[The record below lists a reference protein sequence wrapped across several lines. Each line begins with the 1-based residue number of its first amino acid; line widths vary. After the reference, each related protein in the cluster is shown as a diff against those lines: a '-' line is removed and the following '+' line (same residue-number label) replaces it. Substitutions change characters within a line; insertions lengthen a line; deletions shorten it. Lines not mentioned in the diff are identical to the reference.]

1 MSRRTAI
8 RAERLADEYV
18 PYRHHVDAGVVATDD
33 QSQVAMFRVAGR
45 YFETADHDEMDAAHK
60 RLNVLARNLQSDRLI
75 LSVHLVR
82 RAASADDYP
91 VGTFRSAFARRLD
104 EAYRGSVLRQLYR
117 NDMFLSV
124 VRLPP
129 AVAGDRLTSWWSRK
143 RKAQAETPAEARQ
156 HLEEICRILQAD
168 LAAYG
173 LTRLGVRHEGRV
185 AYSEIAEALSLIL
198 TGQGRRIPMITGR
211 LGRSIHADRV
221 VFGREIVRLY
231 GDGDTRFAAELAL
244 REYSAETWP
253 GQFNRLLSVPYFF
266 SMTQSL
272 GFLAKPKS
280 HGVLTRKQNQMV
292 AANDKAHSQIEGLVE
307 AADQL
312 ASNVF
317 VMGSHHL
324 TLTVFADTVPALDR
338 VVAQARSDLA
348 DSGAV
353 VARED
358 LGLEA
363 AIGPSCRATRVCG
376 HGRA

>member
-1 MSRRTAI
+1 
-8 RAERLADEYV
+8 
-18 PYRHHVDAGVVATDD
+18 
-33 QSQVAMFRVAGR
+33 MFRVAGR

-60 RLNVLARNLQSDRLI
+60 RLNVLARNIASDRLI

-91 VGTFRSAFARRLD
+91 AGTFRSAFARRLD

-143 RKAQAETPAEARQ
+143 RNAQAESPAATRQ

-185 AYSEIAEALSLIL
+185 AYSEIGEALSLIV
-198 TGQGRRIPMITGR
+198 TGQWRRIPMITGR

-244 REYSAETWP
+244 REYPAETWP

-272 GFLAKPKS
+272 WLSG
-280 HGVLTRKQNQMV
+280 
-292 AANDKAHSQIEGLVE
+292 E
-307 AADQL
+307 AE
-312 ASNVF
+312 
-317 VMGSHHL
+317 
-324 TLTVFADTVPALDR
+324 
-338 VVAQARSDLA
+338 
-348 DSGAV
+348 
-353 VARED
+353 VARRPNPQAEPD
-358 LGLEA
+358 G
-363 AIGPSCRATRVCG
+363 CG
-376 HGRA
+376 QRQGAHRRSRGWSMRLISLPRMSSSWAVIT